1 MAYLIEIKKLNSS
14 EDSKLVNS
22 KQDEALMQIS
32 EKNYIEKIIKDPKYH
47 RPQVEEIY
55 PVAIVGHDRILY
67 FKVGDPI

>member
-1 MAYLIEIKKLNSS
+1 
-14 EDSKLVNS
+14 
-22 KQDEALMQIS
+22 MQIS

-47 RPQVEEIY
+47 RPQVEKIY